1 MSTPNAYFF
10 KVVASFLQCSLFA
23 SPIIKKNSALRKRFG

>member
-23 SPIIKKNSALRKRFG
+23 SPIIKKNLALRKRFG